1 MNLENEICKDYER
14 AIEHI
19 HWVVDYESYLEYLLR
34 TLNRDRNTILTWCK
48 YDENWNLITK

>member
-1 MNLENEICKDYER
+1 MELEKAIMKDYER

-34 TLNRDRNTILTWCK
+34 TLEGDKNVILTWCK
-48 YDENWNLITK
+48 YDENWNFIN